1 MAGEENISTEEM
13 LKEVNKAICSVLSGG
28 QSYKFGS
35 RQLTRADLNML
46 YKMRNELNEQLS
58 SGNSGLLDDTYVAEF
73 DGR

>member
-28 QSYKFGS
+28 QSYKLGS